1 MARYEK
7 IEIDG
12 ELVPIQF
19 GMRVVLEFC
28 RFREIKFDDFTANMQ
43 EHLTDPDKLETLIYL
58 GLVRGH
64 KLAEKDLTID
74 RSTLLDCDAETYIGY
89 MTMISDSLVATGNPE
104 GGAKSGNGKKLK
116 KVIKA

>member
-7 IEIDG
+7 IKIDG

-28 RFREIKFDDFTANMQ
+28 RANDITFDNFTAKMQ
-43 EHLTDPDKLETLIYL
+43 EHLTDPDKLESLIYL

-74 RSTLLDCDAETYIGY
+74 RNTLLDCDAETYTNYIV
-89 MTMISDSLVATGNPE
+89 MVSNSLVPNGNPE

-116 KVIKA
+116 KAIKA